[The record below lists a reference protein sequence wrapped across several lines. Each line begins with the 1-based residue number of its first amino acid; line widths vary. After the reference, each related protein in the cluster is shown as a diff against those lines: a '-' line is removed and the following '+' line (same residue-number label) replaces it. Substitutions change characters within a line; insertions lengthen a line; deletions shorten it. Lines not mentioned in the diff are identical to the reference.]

1 MGYACPVCE
10 TPQRDAEHLANH
22 VAFTAMLH
30 GDEHETWLDERVP
43 EWSSTNAEE
52 LGSAVVE
59 YAEETEY
66 EEVFEDT
73 VHGHGG
79 QSHGG
84 HGHGGSPFEDAPET
98 NPGFNAATAAGMGGE
113 TMDDEA
119 RAVLE
124 EAKELTEQMRAERVE
139 SEDGDEGDGTDDG

>member
-1 MGYACPVCE
+1 MGYACPVCD

-30 GDEHETWLDERVP
+30 GDEHETWLDEHVP
-43 EWSSTNAEE
+43 EWSSTNADE
-52 LGSAVVE
+52 LGPVVAE

-73 VHGHGG
+73 VHDHGG
-79 QSHGG
+79 RGRTGG
-84 HGHGGSPFEDAPET
+84 DHGSPFEGGAET
-98 NPGFNAATAAGMGGE
+98 NPGFNAAAAAGMGGE
-113 TMDDEA
+113 TLDDEA

-124 EAKELTEQMRAERVE
+124 EAKELTEQMRAERVADE
-139 SEDGDEGDGTDDG
+139 DEGETDDE